1 MCSKKLKLLLV
12 LSVLSFLLCFS
23 PSCFTCSAEVT
34 LTDEEVT
41 EIQSMIQES
50 KQELSSVKAQLNDV
64 KNDYNEQRTSYEEQL
79 KEAEEKQERLEKAVT
94 VTGTSSVIFAVLMV
108 VFIIL

>member
-1 MCSKKLKLLLV
+1 MLFF
-12 LSVLSFLLCFS
+12 LSCFS

-34 LTDEEVT
+34 LTDEEVS
-41 EIQSMIQES
+41 EIQSVIQES
-50 KQELSSVKAQLNDV
+50 KQELSIVK
-64 KNDYNEQRTSYEEQL
+64 KDYNEQRTSYEKQL
-79 KEAEEKQERLEKAVT
+79 KEAEEKQEKLEKAVT